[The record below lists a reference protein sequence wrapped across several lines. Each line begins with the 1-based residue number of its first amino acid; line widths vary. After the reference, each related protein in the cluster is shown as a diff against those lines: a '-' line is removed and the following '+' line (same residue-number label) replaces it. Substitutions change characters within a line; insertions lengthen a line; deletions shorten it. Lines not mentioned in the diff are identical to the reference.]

1 MSRRGVERKAGIEPQ
16 VEKPFMYTGTLY
28 IISAPS
34 GAGKTSLVK
43 ALLEKLADVTV
54 SVSHTTRQARPG
66 EQDGVD
72 YHFVDKAEFE
82 RLAASG
88 EFLEY
93 AQVFDNDY
101 GTHRATVLEKLGSG
115 EDVILEIDW
124 QGARQGYKA
133 FPQAVRVFI
142 LPPGREAL
150 RERLTGRGQ
159 DSEDVI
165 NRRMADAVSEMSH
178 YDEFDY
184 LIFNDDFAM
193 ALDELSALFRAR
205 RLRRE
210 AQQQR
215 YASELKGLLEPAD

>member
-1 MSRRGVERKAGIEPQ
+1 MSL
-16 VEKPFMYTGTLY
+16 GTLY

-43 ALLEKLADVTV
+43 ALLERLDGISV
-54 SVSHTTRQARPG
+54 SVSHTTRPARPG

-72 YHFVDKAEFE
+72 YHFVTKAEFE
-82 RLAASG
+82 RLAAGG
-88 EFLEY
+88 EFLEH
-93 AQVFDNDY
+93 AQVFDNHY
-101 GTHRATVLEKLGSG
+101 GTGRATVLEKLESG

-124 QGARQGYKA
+124 QGARQVFKA

-142 LPPGREAL
+142 LPPSREAL

-165 NRRMADAVSEMSH
+165 NRRMADAVSEISH
-178 YDEFDY
+178 YNEFDY
-184 LIFNDDFAM
+184 LVFNDDFDT
-193 ALDELSALFRAR
+193 ALDELVALFRAR
-205 RLRRE
+205 RLRSE

-215 YASELKGLLEPAD
+215 YAGKLRGLLLQLLEPAG